1 MKKNTLALMLLFSGL
16 FFVQNSFAQ
25 RFAYV
30 DTKYILEKLPDY
42 KTSQQKL
49 DDQAAAWQ
57 KEIDQKNDALKKMYT
72 KYQAEEFLLTADLK
86 KQREDEII
94 KAEDEL
100 KDLQKNRFGFNGD
113 LFKKRQELI
122 QPIQDKVFDAVQKL
136 AQSRAYDFIFDKASG
151 NAGMLYTN
159 PQYDISEEVLKKL
172 GQQ

>member
-1 MKKNTLALMLLFSGL
+1 MKKMLSLMLVLGISL
-16 FFVQNSFAQ
+16 LMQRAYAQ

-42 KTSQQKL
+42 KTAQQKL

-57 KEIDQKNDALKKMYT
+57 KEIDLKNETLKKMYT

-86 KQREDEII
+86 KQREDEIV

-113 LFKKRQELI
+113 LFKKRQELV

-136 AQSRAYDFIFDKASG
+136 AQSRSYDFIFDKASG
-151 NAGMLYTN
+151 NTGMLYTN
-159 PQYDISEEVLKKL
+159 PAYDVSEEVLKKL
-172 GQQ
+172 GM

>member
-1 MKKNTLALMLLFSGL
+1 MKKSIASFILILGFLLLTKSAH
-16 FFVQNSFAQ
+16 AQ

-42 KTSQQKL
+42 KSAQQKL
-49 DDQAAAWQ
+49 DDQAALWQ
-57 KEIDQKNDALKKMYT
+57 KEIDTKNETLKKMYT

-86 KQREDEII
+86 KQREDEIV

-122 QPIQDKVFDAVQKL
+122 QPIQDKVFDAVQKI
-136 AQSRAYDFIFDKASG
+136 AQTRSYDFIFDKASG
-151 NAGMLYTN
+151 GAAMLYTN
-159 PQYDISEEVLKKL
+159 PQYDVSEEVLKKL
-172 GQQ
+172 GM

>member
-1 MKKNTLALMLLFSGL
+1 MKKMLSFMLLLGATFL
-16 FFVQNSFAQ
+16 MQHAYAQ

-42 KTSQQKL
+42 KTAQQKL

-57 KEIDQKNDALKKMYT
+57 KEIDQKNETLKKMYT

-86 KQREDEII
+86 KQREEEIV

-113 LFKKRQELI
+113 LFKKRQELV

-136 AQSRAYDFIFDKASG
+136 AQSRSYDFIFDKASA
-151 NAGMLYTN
+151 NTGMLYTN
-159 PQYDISEEVLKKL
+159 PQYDVSEEVLKKL
-172 GQQ
+172 GM